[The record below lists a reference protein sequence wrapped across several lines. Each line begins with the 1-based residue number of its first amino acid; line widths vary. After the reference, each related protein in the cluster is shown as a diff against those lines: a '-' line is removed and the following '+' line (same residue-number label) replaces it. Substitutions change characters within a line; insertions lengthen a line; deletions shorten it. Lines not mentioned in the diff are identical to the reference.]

1 MFLQVWFQNRRT
13 KWRKKH
19 AAEMASAKRKHDSDN
34 DHLSVDASSDT
45 EEATE
50 HSRRHDSDGESAAKR
65 RREEDYGKD
74 SLISP
79 SS

>member
-1 MFLQVWFQNRRT
+1 
-13 KWRKKH
+13 
-19 AAEMASAKRKHDSDN
+19 MASAKRKHDSDN

-79 SS
+79 SSWFSNLETELRLLWIKDVFYI